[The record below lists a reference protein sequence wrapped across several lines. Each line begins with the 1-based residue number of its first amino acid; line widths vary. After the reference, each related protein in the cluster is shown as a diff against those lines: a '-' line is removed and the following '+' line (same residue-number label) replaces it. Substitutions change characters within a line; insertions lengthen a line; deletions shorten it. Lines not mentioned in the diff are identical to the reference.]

1 MFIITNRNL
10 IVSNKGFDRFGSRHG
25 EGGANDLRL
34 VEVTRKSSGKY
45 DVRIVPNWVTENDTD
60 LWPQLVLSADERA
73 AASVPSDPSDDPN
86 DPNARPAAP
95 AVLGSRY
102 AAQKIIKGV
111 NSGRDFVLF
120 VHGFNVDLKGAVVR
134 AEQFEKD
141 FGVEV
146 VIFSWP
152 AKGGGVGGTMNY
164 RDDKRD
170 ARSSAGALDR
180 AIEKVHGYLAC
191 FREEATA
198 DIMRE
203 SVERFP
209 EDRERQ
215 FDFVNRKLEKLCPH
229 SLTLVCHSMGNYVL
243 KYALQSS
250 TAYASGRAVFD
261 NIVLVAPDT
270 NHQGHESWVGR
281 LQARN
286 RLYVCI
292 NEDDFALAASRAK
305 VGAEQTARLGHSTR
319 LPHSSNAMYVDFTDA
334 KAVGR
339 SHGYFDVKK
348 SANPYVF
355 DFFKRAMK
363 GQRAEAD
370 GSGELLVYYPNS
382 DTYRP
387 QE

>member
-1 MFIITNRNL
+1 MFILTNR
-10 IVSNKGFDRFGSRHG
+10 IFYPQEGGFSKLGSRHG

-34 VEVTRKSSGKY
+34 VEVTRKGSGKHSI
-45 DVRIVPNWVTENDTD
+45 RIIPNWVTENDTD
-60 LWPQLVLSADERA
+60 LWSHLTLSDEELA
-73 AASVPSDPSDDPN
+73 AANESPSASSDPDDPN
-86 DPNARPAAP
+86 AKPDAP
-95 AVLGSRY
+95 AVFGSRY
-102 AAQKIIKGV
+102 AAEKIIKGV

-120 VHGFNVDLKGAVVR
+120 VHGFNVDLKGAVER

-152 AKGGGVGGTMNY
+152 AKGGGVAGTLNY

-180 AIEKVHGYLAC
+180 AIEKIHGYLAR
-191 FREEATA
+191 FRERAVE

-215 FDFVNRKLEKLCPH
+215 LEFVNRKIEKLCPY

-243 KYALQSS
+243 KYAVRSS
-250 TAYASGRAVFD
+250 TAFSGSRAIFD
-261 NIVLVAPDT
+261 NILLVAPDT
-270 NHQGHESWVGR
+270 NHDDHEFWVGK

-286 RLYVCI
+286 RLYICI
-292 NEDDFALAASRAK
+292 NEDDFALAASRVK
-305 VGAEQTARLGHSTR
+305 VGVEQTARLGHCVR
-319 LPHSSNAMYVDFTDA
+319 LPHSPNAMYVDFTDA

-339 SHGYFDVKK
+339 SHGYFEVKK
-348 SANPYVF
+348 SENEHVH
-355 DFFKRAMK
+355 DFFRRAMK
-363 GQRAEAD
+363 GRRAEAD
-370 GSGELLVYYPNS
+370 VSGELLVYYPNT

-387 QE
+387 QV